1 MSIKTQTLHVKDMVC
16 NSCER
21 IIEKDLKKLN
31 GVKDVKASFKT
42 SKVTISYDQDW
53 CSYLDIK
60 STITKAGYTVVA
72 TSHSNSKD
80 NSSQFIINAILIIGL
95 LFVMTKLT
103 SISNYFNISSILE
116 SNVTYMV
123 LFIVGLLSS
132 LHCVGMCGGIMLSQS
147 LSQNS
152 IKAPLLYNLGR
163 VISYTIL
170 GGVIGALGSVLSINT
185 GTSII
190 IYIVAGV
197 FMVIHGAN
205 TMGFSVFRGLSFRLP
220 FLSRCSS
227 SNSKSTPFVIGL
239 LNGFMPCGPLQTMQ
253 LFALSTGSMTQGAL
267 SMFIFSV
274 GTVPLMLIFG
284 SIANS
289 LSKNTSKKLIKF
301 SGALIVVLGL
311 ITANRGLALTGM
323 DLNPLKNSNSFIS
336 SAGNSVEDLEEGYAV
351 ATIEDGV
358 QTLRLTASYS
368 GYTPSLAY
376 IQKGIPTKLIIDGQQ
391 ISGCNNAIIIPSL
404 NVEKELQEGE
414 NIIGEFTPENTG
426 SIDYSCWMGMIG
438 GSIEVVDD
446 ISDIQ

>member
-1 MSIKTQTLHVKDMVC
+1 MSIKNQTLYVKDMVC
-16 NSCER
+16 NSCEK
-21 IIEKDLKKLN
+21 IIEKNVRKLN
-31 GVKDVKASFKT
+31 GVQNVKASYKNST
-42 SKVTISYDQDW
+42 VTISYDSDW

-60 STITKAGYTVVA
+60 KTISDSGYTV

-80 NSSQFIINAILIIGL
+80 NSSQFMLNAILIIGL
-95 LFVMTKLT
+95 ILVMTKLT
-103 SISNYFNISSILE
+103 SISNYFNIAGILD
-116 SNVTYMV
+116 SNATYFV
-123 LFIVGLLSS
+123 IFIVGILSS

-170 GGVIGALGSVLSINT
+170 GGVIGSLGSVLSINT

-190 IYIVAGV
+190 IYIIAGA

-205 TMGFSVFRGLSFRLP
+205 TMGFTIFRGLSFRLP
-220 FLSRCSS
+220 FLSKCST
-227 SNSKSTPFVIGL
+227 NTSKSTPFVVGL

-253 LFALSTGSMTQGAL
+253 LFALSTGSMMQGAL
-267 SMFIFSV
+267 SMFVFSV

-289 LSKNTSKKLIKF
+289 LSKNTSKNLIKF

-311 ITANRGLALTGM
+311 VTASRGLNLVGIN
-323 DLNPLKNSNSFIS
+323 LNPFSSYVS
-336 SAGNSVEDLEEGYAV
+336 SAGNSVEDLDEGYAV

-358 QTLRLTASYS
+358 QTLRLTASYA

-376 IQKGIPTKLIIDGQQ
+376 VQKGIPTKIIIDGKQ
-391 ISGCNNAIIIPSL
+391 ISGCNNAIIIPDL

-414 NIIGEFTPENTG
+414 NVIDEFTPENTG

-446 ISDIQ
+446 ISKLQ

>member
-1 MSIKTQTLHVKDMVC
+1 MSIKNQTLHVKDMVC

-42 SKVTISYDQDW
+42 STVTIDYDPDW

-60 STITKAGYTVVA
+60 NTITKSGYNVIA
-72 TSHSNSKD
+72 ASHSKD
-80 NSSQFIINAILIIGL
+80 NSSQFMINAILIIGL
-95 LFVMTKLT
+95 IFVMTKLT
-103 SISNYFNISSILE
+103 SISNYFNISSILD
-116 SNVTYMV
+116 SNATYLV

-163 VISYTIL
+163 VVSYTIL

-190 IYIVAGV
+190 IYIIAGI
-197 FMVIHGAN
+197 FMIIHGAN
-205 TMGFSVFRGLSFRLP
+205 TMGFSIFRGLSFRLP
-220 FLSRCSS
+220 FISKCSPS
-227 SNSKSTPFVIGL
+227 TSKSTPFVVGL

-311 ITANRGLALTGM
+311 VTANRGLALTGM
-323 DLNPLKNSNSFIS
+323 DLNPLKNSNSYVS
-336 SAGNSVEDLEEGYAV
+336 STGNSVEDLDEGSGV

-358 QTLRLTASYS
+358 QTVKITAGYS
-368 GYTPSLAY
+368 GYTPSLVY
-376 IQKGIPTKLIIDGQQ
+376 IQKDLPTKFIIDGKQLT
-391 ISGCNNAIIIPSL
+391 GCNSTIVIPSL
-404 NVEKELQEGE
+404 DVEQKLQEGE
-414 NIIGEFTPENTG
+414 NVIEFTPEGTS
-426 SIDYSCWMGMIG
+426 SIDYSCWMGMIS

-446 ISDIQ
+446 ISDIK